1 MMLLVQ
7 PKTRP
12 HSPCSAP
19 FPCRRGSK
27 QHVQR
32 GPRPFSSPPPP
43 RPSRLPPSRPLKCMK
58 SMAPRAR
65 TALDAP
71 KPLRSRPR
79 RPPPPPPPSRRW
91 PRRKASRPGWR
102 RWRPPGAS
110 EAQRPGGNEPLPTHS
125 ATSSPA
131 AWAVWSASMA
141 LRAAWRA
148 GSGASTQALAKVSCR
163 APSCGARPIAAET
176 A

>member
-110 EAQRPGGNEPLPTHS
+110 EAQRPGGNEPLPTHRRHLLASRLGPVERQHGLESRLARRQRSLHASPRQGLVQS
-125 ATSSPA
+125 A
-131 AWAVWSASMA
+131 V
-141 LRAAWRA
+141 LRR
-148 GSGASTQALAKVSCR
+148 
-163 APSCGARPIAAET
+163 
-176 A
+176 